1 MPDTVIEKILKLLAQ
16 GKFSTWEISEKLG
29 IPLSSV
35 RATISQLRHMDLVED
50 VPREGSPP
58 ILKRGKPFTLTQ
70 EGRDYIKKKMETTK
84 E

>member
-1 MPDTVIEKILKLLAQ
+1 MTDTVIEKILKLLSE
-16 GKFSTWEISEKLG
+16 GHFSTREISEKLG

-58 ILKRGKPFTLTQ
+58 VLKRGKTFTLTQ
-70 EGRDYIKKKMETTK
+70 EGRDYVRKKMETTK
-84 E
+84 Q